1 MSDWSIGVVVD
12 TLVVHVKGPLTGRR
26 HKPSISGPQAS
37 SLLLLVPSPDENGS
51 AASGKSVPNQ
61 TCGSIPWEIKEQLK
75 IRLKKLL
82 LLDRARLPRPCFQSL
97 C

>member
-12 TLVVHVKGPLTGRR
+12 TLVVHVKGPLLETGRR

-37 SLLLLVPSPDENGS
+37 SLLLLVPSPDENGN
-51 AASGKSVPNQ
+51 AASEKSVPNQ

-75 IRLKKLL
+75 IRLK
-82 LLDRARLPRPCFQSL
+82 
-97 C
+97 

>member
-12 TLVVHVKGPLTGRR
+12 TLVVHVKGPLLETRRR

-61 TCGSIPWEIKEQLK
+61 TCGFIPWEIKEQLK
-75 IRLKKLL
+75 IRLK
-82 LLDRARLPRPCFQSL
+82 
-97 C
+97 